1 MSAQPSAESSDTVR
15 ESRIGRSRLESL
27 LLARGLVTM
36 VRLAAVSGR
45 VLGAK
50 RPLVEVLLEQGV
62 LDEDAFVR
70 AVAAETRMEPLRTE
84 DVSADPAV
92 QRLIPSDVAQR
103 HGLLPLRLEAD
114 GTLVIA
120 TADPFQIDV
129 IDEVRARSGHRVR
142 VVLAP
147 PTAVRDGLRA
157 ARLGEE
163 TFDEL
168 LRNAEASSPAV
179 EIGVAPAAEELEEAA
194 SLTLGVD
201 VESDES
207 PVVRFVNMLLA
218 DAIRQGASDVHI
230 EPERDR
236 TRIRFRI
243 DGRLHEIRSLPR
255 AVRAP
260 LTSRV
265 KIVSGLDIMESRR
278 PQDGRATVR
287 VDSRAYD
294 LRVSTLPSFFGEKLV
309 LRILDAQAPTFSLD
323 ASGIAPDDLAR
334 WRELSRRPSGMLLLT
349 GPTGSGKTSTL
360 YASLLELRDAATNI
374 VAIEDPV
381 EFQFPGIVHVPVR
394 PAIGTTFAAALRSV
408 LRQDPDVVLVGEIR
422 DRETA
427 EVAVQASLT
436 GHLMLSTLHT
446 NDAVGALLRLA
457 NLGVERDMLAS
468 SVLGIMA
475 QRLVR
480 TVCPH
485 CAEPHAWPDDVL
497 ALLGAPKGVDTSRMR
512 RGKGCGRC
520 RGTGLRGRTAI
531 VELLQTSP
539 ALRALILAGAPD
551 AEVRAQVAKDGTVG
565 LSAAGLAKVLDGTTV
580 PQEVLAVAGPAHGT
594 CPVPA
599 AAAVAPVTAT
609 KGRPCRTCGQ
619 ALELDWRLCPHCG
632 RTLTPGEHGSSVV
645 VCEDDPI
652 QRRIIAA
659 TLRGRFDR
667 VLEAGDG
674 QDALDLVAR
683 EKPDLLVVD
692 YRLPGMSGVDVIR
705 ALRGQVETAGL
716 PIVMLTAADPG
727 ALEATALEAGAD
739 DYLTKPVTAE
749 RMLAR
754 VNALLAAHRRIE
766 AAVHAASPG

>member
-27 LLARGLVTM
+27 LIARCLVTM

-45 VLGAK
+45 GLGAK

-294 LRVSTLPSFFGEKLV
+294 LRVSTLPRFFGEKLV

-408 LRQDPDVVLVGEIR
+408 LRQDPDVILVGEIR

-427 EVAVQASLT
+427 EIAVQASLT

-475 QRLVR
+475 QRSSAPSAR
-480 TVCPH
+480 TAPSPTRGPTTSSRCSARRRAWTRPG
-485 CAEPHAWPDDVL
+485 CAA
-497 ALLGAPKGVDTSRMR
+497 ARGAAGAAGPGCAAAPRSSSSCR
-512 RGKGCGRC
+512 RRRRCGR
-520 RGTGLRGRTAI
+520 
-531 VELLQTSP
+531 
-539 ALRALILAGAPD
+539 
-551 AEVRAQVAKDGTVG
+551 
-565 LSAAGLAKVLDGTTV
+565 
-580 PQEVLAVAGPAHGT
+580 
-594 CPVPA
+594 
-599 AAAVAPVTAT
+599 
-609 KGRPCRTCGQ
+609 
-619 ALELDWRLCPHCG
+619 
-632 RTLTPGEHGSSVV
+632 
-645 VCEDDPI
+645 
-652 QRRIIAA
+652 
-659 TLRGRFDR
+659 
-667 VLEAGDG
+667 
-674 QDALDLVAR
+674 
-683 EKPDLLVVD
+683 
-692 YRLPGMSGVDVIR
+692 
-705 ALRGQVETAGL
+705 
-716 PIVMLTAADPG
+716 
-727 ALEATALEAGAD
+727 
-739 DYLTKPVTAE
+739 
-749 RMLAR
+749 
-754 VNALLAAHRRIE
+754 
-766 AAVHAASPG
+766 